1 LKIENGWAWVQGS
14 TGDVKA
20 DPMPRRP
27 IAMGVA
33 RSVGWAIRPSVTSL
47 SSHHVQT
54 LAEIR
59 EMLESRGLAPR
70 KSLGQNFLID
80 HNLIR
85 KLVDASGVG
94 GPGAGGAGD
103 LVLEVGPGTGA
114 LTEELLARGCEV
126 VASEL
131 DRGLAQ
137 LLRERF
143 GGERGEGQA
152 GGGRFTLVEGDV
164 LATKRSLN
172 AEVVAALGG
181 RPFTLVANLPYAAG
195 TPVMIALLVDHPEC
209 RGLYVTI
216 QREVAER
223 LLAGPG
229 SKEYGPL
236 AIIAQ
241 TLAEVSR
248 VAVLPPECFWPRPE
262 VTSAMVGVVR
272 RGRALADIPP
282 ARLAEVAQQLFA
294 RRRKQLGSV
303 LGRGF
308 EFPEGIDPQ
317 SRVESLSLQ
326 QVLALAAKM
335 G

>member
-1 LKIENGWAWVQGS
+1 ML
-14 TGDVKA
+14 
-20 DPMPRRP
+20 RP
-27 IAMGVA
+27 PAP
-33 RSVGWAIRPSVTSL
+33 PSPPTVP
-47 SSHHVQT
+47 HVQT

-94 GPGAGGAGD
+94 APGVGGVAGAGGVGD

-143 GGERGEGQA
+143 AQEA
-152 GGGRFTLVEGDV
+152 VAGRFTLVEGDV

-216 QREVAER
+216 QREVADR

-272 RGRALADIPP
+272 RGRAFADIPP

-317 SRVESLSLQ
+317 SRVESLSLE